1 VKQFTAAVFLFER
14 FWSEIIEQFIVEPGA
29 GAKTRLMWNGAISLE
44 LL

>member
-1 VKQFTAAVFLFER
+1 LAGSFRNCAA
-14 FWSEIIEQFIVEPGA
+14 EPGA